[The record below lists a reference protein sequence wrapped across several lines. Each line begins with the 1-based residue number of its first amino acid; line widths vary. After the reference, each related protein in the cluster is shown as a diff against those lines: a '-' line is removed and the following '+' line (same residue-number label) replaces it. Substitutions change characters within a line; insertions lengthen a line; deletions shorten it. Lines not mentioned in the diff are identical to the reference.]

1 MAVAHTFEHVSGGE
15 RFGKKLYAGSTTIEP
30 GILVRLASGS
40 LLGIAGA
47 SDQPFGFAY
56 GLRYSVYRP
65 TSKFFA
71 LGEAM
76 AVVQGV
82 GKVLASPEFFIA
94 GTAPA
99 DSAILYAAAGGLMD
113 ITGTYKVGFA
123 IRTEVRIDPT
133 GGTGTNQNVT
143 LIQFNLPVT
152 YT

>member
-15 RFGKKLYAGSTTIEP
+15 RFGKKLYAGSATIEP

-40 LLGIAGA
+40 LLGIASA
-47 SDQPFGFAY
+47 SDAPFGFAY
-56 GLRYSVYRP
+56 GLRYSPYRP

-71 LGEAM
+71 AGEEL
-76 AVVQGV
+76 AVVHGV

-99 DSAILYAAAGGLMD
+99 DNSLLYSAAGGLMD
-113 ITGTYKVGFA
+113 VTGTFKVGRV
-123 IRTEVRIDPT
+123 IRTEVRVDPS

-143 LIQFNLPVT
+143 LIQMNLPVM
-152 YT
+152 